1 MEEDRAIAD
10 LGPDLPATE
19 EIHGDAETVQKAP
32 KRRFIGRKAADA
44 KAAAKAEA
52 TNGSIEES
60 GAVQG
65 AVHCH
70 LMSRRTAKLTF
81 I

>member
-10 LGPDLPATE
+10 LGPDTLASS
-19 EIHGDAETVQKAP
+19 EINGDAQPISKQP

-44 KAAAKAEA
+44 KAASQAGAGVGEGA
-52 TNGSIEES
+52 IEDT

-65 AVHCH
+65 ARDSPAC
-70 LMSRRTAKLTF
+70 TAKLTT